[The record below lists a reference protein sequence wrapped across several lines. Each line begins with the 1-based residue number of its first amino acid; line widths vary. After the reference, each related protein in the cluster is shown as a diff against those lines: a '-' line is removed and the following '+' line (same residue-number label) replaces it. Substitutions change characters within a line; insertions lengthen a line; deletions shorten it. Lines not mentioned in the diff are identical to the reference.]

1 MKLGEHMKVH
11 VLASG
16 SKGNMRLISSSD
28 GWIALDVGLS
38 KKLILEKLSKLKVT
52 VNQIKHIVIT
62 HEHSDHT
69 KGLKFLID
77 TNSDVNVYMSK
88 GTLFDLDKKIFL
100 SLKSKINILDS
111 RKKDKID
118 QYIFTSFV
126 TSHDSKEPLALVF
139 ENSKFKVVYITDTGY
154 VDQKNKQLISC
165 ADLYLLE

>member
-1 MKLGEHMKVH
+1 MKLGEQMKVH

-16 SKGNMRLISSSD
+16 SKGNMTLISSSD

-77 TNSDVNVYMSK
+77 SNSDVNVYMS
-88 GTLFDLDKKIFL
+88 TSTCR
-100 SLKSKINILDS
+100 SLIHIMCILLYIRGWGVSPTGKSVRCVACVRAGEAKP
-111 RKKDKID
+111 RE
-118 QYIFTSFV
+118 V
-126 TSHDSKEPLALVF
+126 
-139 ENSKFKVVYITDTGY
+139 
-154 VDQKNKQLISC
+154 
-165 ADLYLLE
+165 